1 MMSVDKKADAGHI
14 RLVLL
19 QSIGKA
25 YMTGDY
31 DASLLDRTLVE
42 WSAYAGEAG

>member
-1 MMSVDKKADAGHI
+1 MAVDKKADAGHI

-31 DASLLDRTLVE
+31 DASLLDKTLTQ
-42 WSAYAGEAG
+42 WQAYLGETQ